1 MLKTHPSI
9 HIHWAAGGCNFIL
22 VFQVGL
28 KNTWAG
34 GSNAEEKE
42 KQCIKQMAEVHPE
55 MAVAAWI
62 GKKNLLKT
70 FQIFGQ
76 TLILSPIPD
85 ANGDAPICAR

>member
-9 HIHWAAGGCNFIL
+9 HIQWAGGCNFIL
-22 VFQVGL
+22 AFQVGL
-28 KNTWAG
+28 KKTWAG

-62 GKKNLLKT
+62 GQKNLLKR

>member
-1 MLKTHPSI
+1 
-9 HIHWAAGGCNFIL
+9 
-22 VFQVGL
+22 
-28 KNTWAG
+28 
-34 GSNAEEKE
+34 
-42 KQCIKQMAEVHPE
+42 MAEVHPE

-62 GKKNLLKT
+62 GQKNLLKR